1 MEIEEMQVLWSEMS
15 HQLEEQKKLT
25 NEIIMQMTQER
36 YSKKFKTLS
45 AYETIGAL
53 LCFATALYILL
64 NFQELG
70 TWYLKACGAFTLG
83 FLTVFPILIL
93 RALHRIQRLNIL
105 DKNYKETLIGYT
117 KAKTYLLRLQQ
128 VSIAASFFVM
138 FAVAAVFSKLW
149 SNKDFFMIDRDLW
162 SYVVI
167 GFAVLFVVFIS
178 RWGYRHYR
186 RITNSAEAVLSE
198 LE

>member
-36 YSKKFKTLS
+36 YSKKFRTLLTH
-45 AYETIGAL
+45 ETIGAV
-53 LCFATALYILL
+53 LCFAISLYILM
-64 NFQELG
+64 NFKHLD
-70 TWYLKACGAFTLG
+70 TWYLKACGAFTLV
-83 FLTVFPILIL
+83 FLTILPVLVL
-93 RALHRIQRLNIL
+93 RAINRIKHLNIL
-105 DKNYKETLIGYT
+105 DKSYKETLIGYM
-117 KAKTYLLRLQQ
+117 KAKTNLLRLQQ

-149 SNKDFFMIDRDLW
+149 SNKDFFMIERDLW
-162 SYVVI
+162 SYGSLGI
-167 GFAVLFVVFIS
+167 AVLFVVFVS
-178 RWGYRHYR
+178 RWGHRHYQ
-186 RITNSAEAVLSE
+186 RITNSAEALLNE